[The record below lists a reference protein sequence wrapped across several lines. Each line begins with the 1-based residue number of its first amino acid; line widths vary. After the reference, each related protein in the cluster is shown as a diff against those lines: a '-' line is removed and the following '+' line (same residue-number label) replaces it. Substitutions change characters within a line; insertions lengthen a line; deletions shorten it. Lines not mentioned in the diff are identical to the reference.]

1 MAKGERARMKYVAW
15 LWRGTK
21 GFRVNIVTR
30 ILAGSARVVCGLLMI
45 WLSKRFI
52 DETIRTGS
60 QDDVVRMILLLVL
73 TVVGS
78 IVLRLLY
85 YYMTASATVK
95 MTNALRLFY
104 FGTLFKRSLFDG
116 HELHSGDVSS
126 RLSKDIETVST
137 SVIDTLPQMAVT
149 GIQLVGAF
157 LLMRWFDARL
167 AWALLLLTPVMVV
180 VGKLISRKLRNMT
193 LEIREC
199 ESRIQMQ
206 VQEGVEYNAVLRSL
220 ESEKWVVER
229 LGLKQD
235 KLVND
240 VMRRTRFTTVARF
253 AIGSAFGLGYLLAF
267 VWGGLGL
274 RDGTITFGVMTSFL
288 QLVGQIQHPIL
299 TLLGLVPQLVHSTA
313 SIDRLDELEKDANGT
328 LGESRSGMLSEI
340 CAEKLSGMLSE
351 ICAEKLSGMRGRLG
365 LRLDNVSF
373 GYSGGDREVIC
384 GFSHDFKPGSKNAV
398 MGETGKGK
406 TTLFR
411 LLLGFIK
418 PDMGRMVLYS
428 EGENVAGMESVS
440 EATRS
445 NFVYVPQGN
454 TLMNGSVRY
463 NLQLAKPDAT
473 EDEMQRVLQIACA
486 EFVNELPKGLDCEI
500 GERGHGL
507 SEGQAQRI
515 AIARGLLRP
524 GNILLLDEISSSLD
538 EATESEL
545 YHRLFEAFPEKT
557 MIFVTHRTAVC
568 EMCDETVRL
577 V

>member
-1 MAKGERARMKYVAW
+1 MKYIAW
-15 LWRGTK
+15 LWRGTE
-21 GFRVNIVTR
+21 GVRVNIVTR
-30 ILAGSARVVCGLLMI
+30 ILAGTARVACGLLMI

-52 DETIRTGS
+52 DETIRTGT
-60 QDDVVRMILLLVL
+60 QDDIVQMILFLVL
-73 TVVGS
+73 TVVGT

-85 YYMTASATVK
+85 YYMTAAATVRK
-95 MTNALRLFY
+95 TNALRLFY
-104 FGTLFKRSLFDG
+104 FGTLFRRKLFDG

-126 RLSKDIETVST
+126 RLSKDIETVS
-137 SVIDTLPQMAVT
+137 SSIIDTIPQMAVT

-167 AWALLLLTPVMVV
+167 AWALLLLTPVLVV
-180 VGKLISRKLRNMT
+180 VGKLISRRLRNMT
-193 LEIREC
+193 LEIREG

-220 ESEKWVVER
+220 ESENWVLER
-229 LGLKQD
+229 LGLKQS
-235 KLVND
+235 KLEND
-240 VMRRTRFTTVARF
+240 VMRRTRFTAVARF

-267 VWGGLGL
+267 IWGGLGL
-274 RDGTITFGVMTSFL
+274 REGTITFGVMTSFL

-299 TLLGLVPQLVHSTA
+299 TLLGMVPQLVHSTA
-313 SIDRLDELEKDANGT
+313 SIDRLDELEKGADET
-328 LGESRSGMLSEI
+328 LELVREGVTREI
-340 CAEKLSGMLSE
+340 ECVEMRPGV
-351 ICAEKLSGMRGRLG
+351 RGRLG
-365 LRLDNVSF
+365 LRFENVSF
-373 GYSGGDREVIC
+373 GYKGGDREVVC
-384 GFSHDFKPGSKNAV
+384 GFSHDFKPGSKNAI

-418 PDMGRMVLYS
+418 PDFGRIDVYS
-428 EGENVAGMESVS
+428 ECEDGAVTGLDVEMSGDSVEIS
-440 EATRS
+440 EVTRS

-473 EDEMQRVLQIACA
+473 DDEMKRVLHIACA
-486 EFVNELPKGLDCEI
+486 EFVNDLPDGLDCEI

-524 GNILLLDEISSSLD
+524 GSILLFDEISSSLD
-538 EATESEL
+538 EATEAEL
-545 YHRLFEAFPEKT
+545 YRRLFEAFPEKT
-557 MIFVTHRTAVC
+557 MLFVTHRTAIC

-577 V
+577 

>member
-1 MAKGERARMKYVAW
+1 MKYIAW
-15 LWRGTK
+15 LWRGTE
-21 GFRVNIVTR
+21 GVRVNIVTR
-30 ILAGSARVVCGLLMI
+30 ILAGTARVACGLLMI
-45 WLSKRFI
+45 WLSKRVI
-52 DETIRTGS
+52 DETIRTGT
-60 QDDVVRMILLLVL
+60 QDDIVQMILFLVL
-73 TVVGS
+73 TVVGT

-85 YYMTASATVK
+85 YYMTAAATVRK
-95 MTNALRLFY
+95 TNALRLFY
-104 FGTLFKRSLFDG
+104 FGTLFRRKLFDG

-126 RLSKDIETVST
+126 RLSKDIETVS
-137 SVIDTLPQMAVT
+137 SSIIDTIPQMAVT

-167 AWALLLLTPVMVV
+167 AWALLLLTPVLVV
-180 VGKLISRKLRNMT
+180 VGKLISRRLRNMT
-193 LEIREC
+193 LEIREG

-220 ESEKWVVER
+220 ESENWVLER
-229 LGLKQD
+229 LGLKQS
-235 KLVND
+235 KLEND
-240 VMRRTRFTTVARF
+240 VMRRTRFTAVARF

-267 VWGGLGL
+267 IWGGLGL
-274 RDGTITFGVMTSFL
+274 REGTITSGVMTSFL

-299 TLLGLVPQLVHSTA
+299 TLLGMVPQLVHSTA
-313 SIDRLDELEKDANGT
+313 SIDRLDELEKGADETPELVREGVTREIECA
-328 LGESRSGMLSEI
+328 GMRP
-340 CAEKLSGMLSE
+340 GV
-351 ICAEKLSGMRGRLG
+351 RGRLG

-373 GYSGGDREVIC
+373 GYKGGDREVLC
-384 GFSHDFKPGSKNAV
+384 GFSHDFKPGSKNAI

-418 PDMGRMVLYS
+418 PDFGRIDVYS
-428 EGENVAGMESVS
+428 ECEDGAVTGLDVEMCGDSVEIS
-440 EATRS
+440 EVTRS

-473 EDEMQRVLQIACA
+473 DDEMKRVLHIACA
-486 EFVNELPKGLDCEI
+486 EFVNDLPDGLDCEI

-524 GNILLLDEISSSLD
+524 GSILLFDEISSSLD
-538 EATESEL
+538 EATEAEL
-545 YHRLFEAFPEKT
+545 YRRLFEAFPEKT
-557 MIFVTHRTAVC
+557 MLFVTHRTAIC

-577 V
+577 

>member
-15 LWRGTK
+15 LWRGTE
-21 GFRVNIVTR
+21 GVRVNIVTR
-30 ILAGSARVVCGLLMI
+30 ILAGIGRVACGLLMI

-52 DETIRTGS
+52 DETIRTGT
-60 QDDVVRMILLLVL
+60 QDDILQIILFLVL
-73 TVVGS
+73 TVVGT

-85 YYMTASATVK
+85 YYMTAAATVK
-95 MTNALRLFY
+95 KTNALRLFY
-104 FGTLFKRSLFDG
+104 FGTLFRRKLFDG

-137 SVIDTLPQMAVT
+137 SIIDTIPQMAVT

-167 AWALLLLTPVMVV
+167 AWALLLLTPVLVV
-180 VGKLISRKLRNMT
+180 VGKLISRRLRNMT
-193 LEIREC
+193 LEIREG

-220 ESEKWVVER
+220 ESENWVLER
-229 LGLKQD
+229 LGLKQN
-235 KLVND
+235 KLEGD
-240 VMRRTRFTTVARF
+240 VLRRTRFTAVARF

-267 VWGGLGL
+267 IWGGLGL
-274 RDGTITFGVMTSFL
+274 REGTITFGVMTSFL

-299 TLLGLVPQLVHSTA
+299 TLLGMVPQLVHSTA
-313 SIDRLDELEKDANGT
+313 SIDRLDELEKGADET
-328 LGESRSGMLSEI
+328 PGESPLE
-340 CAEKLSGMLSE
+340 
-351 ICAEKLSGMRGRLG
+351 MRGRLG

-373 GYSGGDREVIC
+373 GYKGGDREVVC
-384 GFSHDFKPGSKNAV
+384 GFSHDFKPGSKNAI

-418 PDMGRMVLYS
+418 PDFGRIELYT
-428 EGENVAGMESVS
+428 ERENVAVS

-463 NLQLAKPDAT
+463 NLQLAKPAAT
-473 EDEMQRVLQIACA
+473 DDEMKRVLHIACA
-486 EFVNELPKGLDCEI
+486 EFVNDLPNGLDCEI

-524 GNILLLDEISSSLD
+524 GSILLFDEISSSLD
-538 EATESEL
+538 EATEAEL
-545 YHRLFEAFPEKT
+545 YRRLFEAFPEKT
-557 MIFVTHRTAVC
+557 MLFVTHRTAVC

-577 V
+577 

>member
-1 MAKGERARMKYVAW
+1 MKYIAW

-21 GFRVNIVTR
+21 GFRVNIVAR
-30 ILAGSARVVCGLLMI
+30 ILAGIARVACGLLMI

-52 DETIRTGS
+52 DETIRTGL
-60 QDDVVRMILLLVL
+60 QDDIVRMIAFLVF
-73 TVVGS
+73 TVVGT

-104 FGTLFKRSLFDG
+104 FGTLFKRPLFDG

-180 VGKLISRKLRNMT
+180 VGKLISRKLRKMT
-193 LEIREC
+193 LDIREG

-220 ESEKWVVER
+220 ESESWVTER
-229 LGLKQD
+229 LGLKQN
-235 KLVND
+235 KLERD
-240 VMRRTRFTTVARF
+240 VLRRTRFTTVARF

-274 RDGTITFGVMTSFL
+274 RDGAITFGVMTSFL

-299 TLLGLVPQLVHSTA
+299 TLLGMVPQLVHSTA
-313 SIDRLDELEKDANGT
+313 SIDRLDELVKKAVVDAGECAGETRGEELGKMPSGKT
-328 LGESRSGMLSEI
+328 LELQSE
-340 CAEKLSGMLSE
+340 L
-351 ICAEKLSGMRGRLG
+351 RGRLG
-365 LRLDNVSF
+365 LRLENVRF
-373 GYSGGDREVIC
+373 GYAGGDCEIVRN
-384 GFSHDFKPGSKNAV
+384 FSHDFMPGSKAAI

-411 LLLGFIK
+411 LLLGFVK
-418 PDMGRMVLYS
+418 PDSGRMVIYS
-428 EGENVAGMESVS
+428 NGAVVDVS
-440 EATRS
+440 KETRS

-473 EDEMQRVLQIACA
+473 DDEMRRVLHIACA
-486 EFVNELPKGLDCEI
+486 EFVNDLPNGLDCEI

-524 GNILLLDEISSSLD
+524 GNILLFDEISSSLD
-538 EATESEL
+538 EETEAEL
-545 YHRLFEAFPEKT
+545 YRHLFEAFPEKT

-577 V
+577 

>member
-1 MAKGERARMKYVAW
+1 MANGESGRMKYIAW

-21 GFRVNIVTR
+21 GFRVNIITR
-30 ILAGSARVVCGLLMI
+30 ILAGTARVACGLLMI

-60 QDDVVRMILLLVL
+60 QDDIVRMIAFLVL
-73 TVVGS
+73 TVVGT

-104 FGTLFKRSLFDG
+104 FGTLFKRPLFDG

-180 VGKLISRKLRNMT
+180 VGKLISRKLRKMT
-193 LEIREC
+193 LDIREG

-220 ESEKWVVER
+220 ESESWVTER
-229 LGLKQD
+229 LGLKQN
-235 KLVND
+235 KLESD
-240 VMRRTRFTTVARF
+240 VLRRTRFTTVARF

-299 TLLGLVPQLVHSTA
+299 TLLGMVPQLVHSTA
-313 SIDRLDELEKDANGT
+313 SIDRLDELVKKAVDDAGKCVGEMRGEKRGK
-328 LGESRSGMLSEI
+328 L
-340 CAEKLSGMLSE
+340 LSGKPLELHSE
-351 ICAEKLSGMRGRLG
+351 LRGRLG
-365 LRLDNVSF
+365 LRLENVNF
-373 GYSGGDREVIC
+373 GYAGGDNEVVHN
-384 GFSHDFKPGSKNAV
+384 FSHDFMPGSKVAI

-411 LLLGFIK
+411 LLLGFVK
-418 PDMGRMVLYS
+418 PDSGRMVIYS
-428 EGENVAGMESVS
+428 NGSVVDVL
-440 EATRS
+440 EETRS

-473 EDEMQRVLQIACA
+473 DDEMRRVLHIACA
-486 EFVNELPKGLDCEI
+486 DFVETLPEGLDTEI
-500 GERGHGL
+500 GERGHGI

-524 GNILLLDEISSSLD
+524 GNILLFDEISSSLD
-538 EATESEL
+538 EATEAEL
-545 YHRLFEAFPEKT
+545 YRRLFEAFPEKT

-577 V
+577 

>member
-1 MAKGERARMKYVAW
+1 MKYIAW

-21 GFRVNIVTR
+21 GFRVNIVAR
-30 ILAGSARVVCGLLMI
+30 ILAGIARVACGLLMI

-60 QDDVVRMILLLVL
+60 QDDIVRMIAFLVF
-73 TVVGS
+73 TVVGT

-85 YYMTASATVK
+85 YYMTASASVK

-104 FGTLFKRSLFDG
+104 FGTLFKRPLFDG

-157 LLMRWFDARL
+157 LFMRWFDARL

-180 VGKLISRKLRNMT
+180 VGKLISRRLRKMT
-193 LEIREC
+193 LDIREG

-220 ESEKWVVER
+220 ESESWVTER
-229 LGLKQD
+229 LGLKQN
-235 KLVND
+235 KLERD
-240 VMRRTRFTTVARF
+240 VLRRTRFTTVARF

-299 TLLGLVPQLVHSTA
+299 TLLGMVPQLVHSTA
-313 SIDRLDELEKDANGT
+313 SIDRLDELVKKAVVDA
-328 LGESRSGMLSEI
+328 GECAGETHGEERGKTPSGKPLELHSE
-340 CAEKLSGMLSE
+340 L
-351 ICAEKLSGMRGRLG
+351 RGRLG
-365 LRLDNVSF
+365 LRLENVRF
-373 GYSGGDREVIC
+373 GYAGGDCEIVRN
-384 GFSHDFKPGSKNAV
+384 FSHDFMPGSKAAI

-411 LLLGFIK
+411 LLLGFVK
-418 PDMGRMVLYS
+418 PDSGRMVIYS
-428 EGENVAGMESVS
+428 NGAVVDVS
-440 EATRS
+440 EETRS

-473 EDEMQRVLQIACA
+473 DDEMRRVLHIACA
-486 EFVNELPKGLDCEI
+486 EFVETLPDGIDTEI

-524 GNILLLDEISSSLD
+524 GNILLFDEISSSLD
-538 EATESEL
+538 EETEAEL
-545 YHRLFEAFPEKT
+545 YRRLFEAFPEKT

-577 V
+577 

>member
-1 MAKGERARMKYVAW
+1 MKYVVW

-21 GFRVNIVTR
+21 GFRVNIITR
-30 ILAGSARVVCGLLMI
+30 ILAGIARVACGLLMI

-60 QDDVVRMILLLVL
+60 DEDVVRMIAFLVFS
-73 TVVGS
+73 VVGT

-104 FGTLFKRSLFDG
+104 FGTLFKRPLFDG

-167 AWALLLLTPVMVV
+167 AWALLLLTPVMVI
-180 VGKLISRKLRNMT
+180 VGKLISRKLRKMT
-193 LEIREC
+193 LEIREG
-199 ESRIQMQ
+199 ESSIQMQ

-220 ESEKWVVER
+220 ESESWVIER
-229 LGLKQD
+229 LGLKQS
-235 KLVND
+235 KLEGD
-240 VMRRTRFTTVARF
+240 VLRRTRFTTVARF

-299 TLLGLVPQLVHSTA
+299 TLLGMVPQLVHSTA
-313 SIDRLDELEKDANGT
+313 SIDRLDELVKNAVGDDGKSADEMS
-328 LGESRSGMLSEI
+328 LE
-340 CAEKLSGMLSE
+340 
-351 ICAEKLSGMRGRLG
+351 MRGRLG
-365 LRLDNVSF
+365 LQLENVNF
-373 GYSGGDREVIC
+373 GYAGGDHEIVRD
-384 GFSHDFKPGSKNAV
+384 FSHDFMPGSKTAI

-411 LLLGFIK
+411 LLLGFVK
-418 PDMGRMVLYS
+418 PDSGRMVIYS
-428 EGENVAGMESVS
+428 AGADTGVGVDELAVAGAGVRGESIDVS
-440 EATRS
+440 EETRS

-473 EDEMQRVLQIACA
+473 DDEMCHVLHIACA
-486 EFVNELPKGLDCEI
+486 EFVETLPDGIDTEI

-524 GNILLLDEISSSLD
+524 GNILLFDEISSSLD
-538 EATESEL
+538 EATEVEL
-545 YHRLFEAFPEKT
+545 YRRLFEAFPEKT
-557 MIFVTHRTAVC
+557 MIFVTHRTAIC

-577 V
+577 

>member
-1 MAKGERARMKYVAW
+1 MKYVAW

-21 GFRVNIVTR
+21 DVRVNIVIR
-30 ILAGSARVVCGLLMI
+30 ILAGIGRVACGLLMI

-52 DETIRTGS
+52 DETIRTGT
-60 QDDVVRMILLLVL
+60 QDDILQMILFLVL
-73 TVVGS
+73 TVVGT

-85 YYMTASATVK
+85 YYMTAAATVK
-95 MTNALRLFY
+95 KTNALRLFY
-104 FGTLFKRSLFDG
+104 FGTLFRRKLFDG

-137 SVIDTLPQMAVT
+137 SIIDTIPQMAVT

-167 AWALLLLTPVMVV
+167 AWALLLLTPVLVV
-180 VGKLISRKLRNMT
+180 VGKLISRRLRNMT
-193 LEIREC
+193 LEIREG

-220 ESEKWVVER
+220 ESENWGLER
-229 LGLKQD
+229 LGLKQN
-235 KLVND
+235 KLEGD
-240 VMRRTRFTTVARF
+240 VLRRTRFTAVARF

-267 VWGGLGL
+267 IWGGLGL
-274 RDGTITFGVMTSFL
+274 REGTITFGVMTSFL

-299 TLLGLVPQLVHSTA
+299 TLLGMVPQLVHSTA
-313 SIDRLDELEKDANGT
+313 SIDRLDELEKGADETPGK
-328 LGESRSGMLSEI
+328 LHSES
-340 CAEKLSGMLSE
+340 LSGMREEMLLESPLE
-351 ICAEKLSGMRGRLG
+351 MRGRLG

-373 GYSGGDREVIC
+373 GYKGGDREVVC
-384 GFSHDFKPGSKNAV
+384 GFSHDFKPGSKNAI

-418 PDMGRMVLYS
+418 PDFGRIELYT
-428 EGENVAGMESVS
+428 ERENVAVS

-463 NLQLAKPDAT
+463 NLQLAKPAAT
-473 EDEMQRVLQIACA
+473 DDEMKRVLHIACA
-486 EFVNELPKGLDCEI
+486 EFVNDLPNGLDCEI

-524 GNILLLDEISSSLD
+524 GSILLFDEISSSLD
-538 EATESEL
+538 EATEAEL
-545 YHRLFEAFPEKT
+545 YRRLFEAFPEKT
-557 MIFVTHRTAVC
+557 MLFVTHRTAVC

-577 V
+577 

>member
-1 MAKGERARMKYVAW
+1 MAKGESARMNYIAW

-30 ILAGSARVVCGLLMI
+30 VVAGIARVACGLLMI

-60 QDDVVRMILLLVL
+60 QDDVVRMIVFLVL
-73 TVVGS
+73 SVVGT

-104 FGTLFKRSLFDG
+104 FGKLFKRPLFDG

-137 SVIDTLPQMAVT
+137 SIVDTLPQMAVT

-180 VGKLISRKLRNMT
+180 VGKLISRKLRKMT
-193 LEIREC
+193 LEIREG

-220 ESEKWVVER
+220 ESESWVIER
-229 LGLKQD
+229 LGLRQN
-235 KLVND
+235 KLEGD
-240 VMRRTRFTTVARF
+240 VLRRTRFTTVARF

-274 RDGTITFGVMTSFL
+274 REGTITFGVMTSFL

-299 TLLGLVPQLVHSTA
+299 TLLGMVPQLVHSTA
-313 SIDRLDELEKDANGT
+313 SIDRLDELEKMAVGDDEVRAD
-328 LGESRSGMLSEI
+328 EMPSE
-340 CAEKLSGMLSE
+340 CADE
-351 ICAEKLSGMRGRLG
+351 MRARLG
-365 LRLDNVSF
+365 LRLENVNF
-373 GYSGGDREVIC
+373 GYAGGDHEIVRN
-384 GFSHDFKPGSKNAV
+384 FSHDFMPGSKTAI

-411 LLLGFIK
+411 LLLGFVK
-418 PDMGRMVLYS
+418 PDSGRMMIYS
-428 EGENVAGMESVS
+428 ERADAESGERELSEMRGDSIDVS
-440 EATRS
+440 EVTRS

-473 EDEMQRVLQIACA
+473 DDEMRHVLHIACA
-486 EFVNELPKGLDCEI
+486 EFVDDLPNGLNCEI

-524 GNILLLDEISSSLD
+524 GNILLFDEISSSLD
-538 EATESEL
+538 EATEAEL
-545 YHRLFEAFPEKT
+545 YRRLFEAFPEKT

-577 V
+577 

>member
-1 MAKGERARMKYVAW
+1 MKYVAW

-21 GFRVNIVTR
+21 DVRVNIVIR
-30 ILAGSARVVCGLLMI
+30 ILAGIGRVACGLLMI

-52 DETIRTGS
+52 DETIRTGT
-60 QDDVVRMILLLVL
+60 QDDILQMILFLVL
-73 TVVGS
+73 TVVGT

-85 YYMTASATVK
+85 YYMTAAATVK
-95 MTNALRLFY
+95 KTNALRLFY
-104 FGTLFKRSLFDG
+104 FGTLFRRKLFDG

-137 SVIDTLPQMAVT
+137 SIIDTIPQMAVT

-167 AWALLLLTPVMVV
+167 AWALLLLTPVLVV
-180 VGKLISRKLRNMT
+180 VGKLISRRLRNMT
-193 LEIREC
+193 LEIREG

-220 ESEKWVVER
+220 ESENWVLER
-229 LGLKQD
+229 LGLKQN
-235 KLVND
+235 KLEGD
-240 VMRRTRFTTVARF
+240 VLRRTRFTAVARF

-267 VWGGLGL
+267 IWGGLGL
-274 RDGTITFGVMTSFL
+274 REGTITFGVMTSFL

-299 TLLGLVPQLVHSTA
+299 TLLGMVPQLVHSTA
-313 SIDRLDELEKDANGT
+313 SIDRLDELEKGADET
-328 LGESRSGMLSEI
+328 PGESRAETSSEELLEMHLEM
-340 CAEKLSGMLSE
+340 C
-351 ICAEKLSGMRGRLG
+351 GRLG

-373 GYSGGDREVIC
+373 GYKGGDREVVC
-384 GFSHDFKPGSKNAV
+384 GFSHDFKPGSKNAI

-418 PDMGRMVLYS
+418 PDFGRIELYT
-428 EGENVAGMESVS
+428 ERENVAVS

-463 NLQLAKPDAT
+463 NLQLAKPAAT
-473 EDEMQRVLQIACA
+473 DDEMKRVLHIACA
-486 EFVNELPKGLDCEI
+486 EFVNDLPNGLDCEI

-524 GNILLLDEISSSLD
+524 GNILLFDEISSALD
-538 EATESEL
+538 EATEAEL
-545 YHRLFEAFPEKT
+545 YRRLFEAFPEKT
-557 MIFVTHRTAVC
+557 MLFVTHRTAVC

-577 V
+577 

>member
-1 MAKGERARMKYVAW
+1 MKYIAW
-15 LWRGTK
+15 LWRGTE
-21 GFRVNIVTR
+21 GVRVNIVTR
-30 ILAGSARVVCGLLMI
+30 ILAGTARVACGLLMI

-52 DETIRTGS
+52 DETIRTGT
-60 QDDVVRMILLLVL
+60 QDDIVQMILFLVL
-73 TVVGS
+73 TVVGT

-85 YYMTASATVK
+85 YYMTATATVK
-95 MTNALRLFY
+95 KTNALRLFY
-104 FGTLFKRSLFDG
+104 FGTLFRRKLFDG

-126 RLSKDIETVST
+126 RLSKDIETVS
-137 SVIDTLPQMAVT
+137 SSIIDTIPQMAVT

-167 AWALLLLTPVMVV
+167 AWALLLLTPVLIV
-180 VGKLISRKLRNMT
+180 VGKLISRRLRNMT
-193 LEIREC
+193 LEIREG

-220 ESEKWVVER
+220 ESENWVLER
-229 LGLKQD
+229 LGLKQN
-235 KLVND
+235 KLEND
-240 VMRRTRFTTVARF
+240 VMRRTRFTAVARF

-267 VWGGLGL
+267 IWGGLGL
-274 RDGTITFGVMTSFL
+274 REGTITFGVMTSFL

-299 TLLGLVPQLVHSTA
+299 TLLGMVPQLVHSTA
-313 SIDRLDELEKDANGT
+313 SIDRLDELEKGADET
-328 LGESRSGMLSEI
+328 PGESLPGMRVEEQL
-340 CAEKLSGMLSE
+340 GVHG
-351 ICAEKLSGMRGRLG
+351 GMRGRLG
-365 LRLDNVSF
+365 LRFENVSF
-373 GYSGGDREVIC
+373 GYEGGDREIVC
-384 GFSHDFKPGSKNAV
+384 GFSHDFKPGSKNAI

-418 PDMGRMVLYS
+418 PDFGRIEIYT
-428 EGENVAGMESVS
+428 EGEPAEMRGDSVAVS

-473 EDEMQRVLQIACA
+473 DDEMKRVLHIACA
-486 EFVNELPKGLDCEI
+486 EFVYDLPDGMDCEI

-524 GNILLLDEISSSLD
+524 GYILLFDEISSSLD
-538 EATESEL
+538 EATEAEL
-545 YHRLFEAFPEKT
+545 YRRLFEAFPEKT
-557 MIFVTHRTAVC
+557 MLFVTHRTAIC

-577 V
+577 

>member
-1 MAKGERARMKYVAW
+1 MKYVAW
-15 LWRGTK
+15 LWRGTE
-21 GFRVNIVTR
+21 GVRVNIVTR
-30 ILAGSARVVCGLLMI
+30 ILAGTARVACGLLMI

-52 DETIRTGS
+52 DETIRTGT
-60 QDDVVRMILLLVL
+60 QDDIVQMILFLVL
-73 TVVGS
+73 TVVGT

-85 YYMTASATVK
+85 YYMTAAATVRK
-95 MTNALRLFY
+95 TNALRLFY
-104 FGTLFKRSLFDG
+104 FGTLFRRKLFDG

-126 RLSKDIETVST
+126 RLSKDIETVS
-137 SVIDTLPQMAVT
+137 SSIIDTIPQMAVT

-167 AWALLLLTPVMVV
+167 AWALLLLTPVLIV
-180 VGKLISRKLRNMT
+180 VGKLISRRLRNMT
-193 LEIREC
+193 LEIREG

-220 ESEKWVVER
+220 ESENWVLER
-229 LGLKQD
+229 LGLKQS
-235 KLVND
+235 KLEND
-240 VMRRTRFTTVARF
+240 VMRRTRFTAVARF

-267 VWGGLGL
+267 IWGGLGL
-274 RDGTITFGVMTSFL
+274 REGTITFGVMTSFL

-299 TLLGLVPQLVHSTA
+299 TLLGMVPQLVHSTA
-313 SIDRLDELEKDANGT
+313 SIDRLDELEKKAVDD
-328 LGESRSGMLSEI
+328 GERADEMPSE
-340 CAEKLSGMLSE
+340 CADE
-351 ICAEKLSGMRGRLG
+351 MRARLG
-365 LRLDNVSF
+365 LRLENVNF
-373 GYSGGDREVIC
+373 GYAGGDHEIVRN
-384 GFSHDFKPGSKNAV
+384 FSHDFMPGSKTAI

-411 LLLGFIK
+411 LLLGFVK
-418 PDMGRMVLYS
+418 PDSGRMMIYS
-428 EGENVAGMESVS
+428 ERADAESGERELSEMRGDSIDVS
-440 EATRS
+440 EETRS

-473 EDEMQRVLQIACA
+473 DDEMRHVLHIACA
-486 EFVNELPKGLDCEI
+486 EFVNDLPNGLDCEI

-524 GNILLLDEISSSLD
+524 GNILLFDEISSSLD
-538 EATESEL
+538 EATEAEL
-545 YHRLFEAFPEKT
+545 YRRLFEAFPEKT

-577 V
+577 

>member
-1 MAKGERARMKYVAW
+1 MKYAAW

-21 GFRVNIVTR
+21 GFRVNIITR
-30 ILAGSARVVCGLLMI
+30 ILAGIGRVACGLLMI

-52 DETIRTGS
+52 DETIRSGS

-137 SVIDTLPQMAVT
+137 SVIDTLPQMTVT

-340 CAEKLSGMLSE
+340 R
-351 ICAEKLSGMRGRLG
+351 AEKLSGMRGRLG

-384 GFSHDFKPGSKNAV
+384 GFSHDFKPGSKNAI

-473 EDEMQRVLQIACA
+473 EDEMQRVLHIACA

>member
-1 MAKGERARMKYVAW
+1 MKYAAW

-21 GFRVNIVTR
+21 GFRVNIITR
-30 ILAGSARVVCGLLMI
+30 ILAGIGRVACGLLMI

-340 CAEKLSGMLSE
+340 R
-351 ICAEKLSGMRGRLG
+351 AEKLSGMRGRLG

-398 MGETGKGK
+398 MGETGEGK

-473 EDEMQRVLQIACA
+473 EDEMQRVLHIACA

>member
-1 MAKGERARMKYVAW
+1 MKYIAW
-15 LWRGTK
+15 LWRGTE
-21 GFRVNIVTR
+21 GVRVNIVTR
-30 ILAGSARVVCGLLMI
+30 ILAGTARVACGLLMI

-52 DETIRTGS
+52 DETIRTGT
-60 QDDVVRMILLLVL
+60 QDDIVQMILFLVL
-73 TVVGS
+73 TVVGT

-85 YYMTASATVK
+85 YYMTAAATVRK
-95 MTNALRLFY
+95 TNALRLFY
-104 FGTLFKRSLFDG
+104 FGTLFRRKLFDG

-126 RLSKDIETVST
+126 RLSKDIETVS
-137 SVIDTLPQMAVT
+137 SSIIDTIPQMAVT

-167 AWALLLLTPVMVV
+167 AWALLLLTPVLVV
-180 VGKLISRKLRNMT
+180 VGKLISRRLRNMT
-193 LEIREC
+193 LKIREG

-220 ESEKWVVER
+220 ESENWVLER
-229 LGLKQD
+229 LGLKQS
-235 KLVND
+235 KLEND
-240 VMRRTRFTTVARF
+240 VMRRTRFTAVARF

-267 VWGGLGL
+267 IWGGLGL
-274 RDGTITFGVMTSFL
+274 REGTITFGVMTSFL

-299 TLLGLVPQLVHSTA
+299 TLLGMVPQLVHSTA
-313 SIDRLDELEKDANGT
+313 SIDRLDELEKGADETPELVREGVT
-328 LGESRSGMLSEI
+328 REI
-340 CAEKLSGMLSE
+340 VCAEMRPGM
-351 ICAEKLSGMRGRLG
+351 CGRLG
-365 LRLDNVSF
+365 LRFENVSF
-373 GYSGGDREVIC
+373 GYKGGDREIVC
-384 GFSHDFKPGSKNAV
+384 GFSHDFKPGSKNAI

-418 PDMGRMVLYS
+418 PDFGRIDVYS
-428 EGENVAGMESVS
+428 ECEDGAVTGLDVEMSGDSVEIS
-440 EATRS
+440 EVTRS

-473 EDEMQRVLQIACA
+473 DDEMKRVLHIACA
-486 EFVNELPKGLDCEI
+486 EFVNDLPDGLDCEI

-524 GNILLLDEISSSLD
+524 GSILLFDEISSSLD
-538 EATESEL
+538 EATEAEL
-545 YHRLFEAFPEKT
+545 YRRLFEAFPEKT
-557 MIFVTHRTAVC
+557 MLFVTHRTAIC

-577 V
+577 

>member
-1 MAKGERARMKYVAW
+1 
-15 LWRGTK
+15 
-21 GFRVNIVTR
+21 
-30 ILAGSARVVCGLLMI
+30 MI

-60 QDDVVRMILLLVL
+60 QDDIVRMILFLVL
-73 TVVGS
+73 TVVGT

-85 YYMTASATVK
+85 FYMTASATVK
-95 MTNALRLFY
+95 KTNALRLFY
-104 FGTLFKRSLFDG
+104 FGTLFKRRLFDG

-126 RLSKDIETVST
+126 RLSKDIENVAT
-137 SVIDTLPQMAVT
+137 SVVDTLPQMAVT

-157 LLMRWFDARL
+157 LLMRWFDVRL
-167 AWALLLLTPVMVV
+167 AWALLLLTPVMFV
-180 VGKLISRKLRNMT
+180 VGKLISRRLRNMT
-193 LEIREC
+193 LEIREG

-220 ESEKWVVER
+220 DSESWVMGR
-229 LGLKQD
+229 LGAKQG
-235 KLVND
+235 KLEHD
-240 VMRRTRFTTVARF
+240 VLRRTRFTAVARF
-253 AIGSAFGLGYLLAF
+253 VIGSAFGMGYLLAF
-267 VWGGLGL
+267 IWGGLGL

-288 QLVGQIQHPIL
+288 QLVGQIQNPIL
-299 TLLGLVPQLVHSTA
+299 TLLGMVPQLVHSTA
-313 SIDRLDELEKDANGT
+313 SIDRLEELEKGADET
-328 LGESRSGMLSEI
+328 LGNLHSETSSEELLEMRSGI
-340 CAEKLSGMLSE
+340 
-351 ICAEKLSGMRGRLG
+351 RGRLG
-365 LRLDNVSF
+365 LRFENVSF
-373 GYSGGDREVIC
+373 GYVGGDREIVC
-384 GFSHDFKPGSKNAV
+384 GFSHDFKPGSKNAI

-418 PDMGRMVLYS
+418 PDFGRMELYT
-428 EGENVAGMESVS
+428 ERENAAAAGLDAGVRSDSVAVS

-473 EDEMQRVLQIACA
+473 DDEMKRVLHIACA
-486 EFVNELPKGLDCEI
+486 EFVNDLPNGLDCEI

-524 GNILLLDEISSSLD
+524 GNILLFDEISSSLD
-538 EATESEL
+538 EATEAEL
-545 YHRLFEAFPEKT
+545 YRRLFKAFPEKT
-557 MIFVTHRTAVC
+557 MLFVTHRTAVC

-577 V
+577 

>member
-1 MAKGERARMKYVAW
+1 MKYAAW
-15 LWRGTK
+15 LWCGTK
-21 GFRVNIVTR
+21 GFRVNIITR
-30 ILAGSARVVCGLLMI
+30 ILAGIGRVACGLLMI

-340 CAEKLSGMLSE
+340 R
-351 ICAEKLSGMRGRLG
+351 AEKLSGMRGRLG

-473 EDEMQRVLQIACA
+473 EDEMQRVLHIACA